1 MIAHPFRRYAAP
13 LALAAALA
21 GCAGTVPTA
30 TSTDPAALHAAA
42 DVARQAA
49 LARQAAS
56 TSVDTGTTSASV
68 SQATTAAPSS
78 VVASTETAS
87 SARRPTA
94 AIAPS
99 AAKVPDAPEKVTV
112 VDAAIPFGAARLAE
126 MAAYSL
132 RHYGTATSR
141 LTPTMIVL
149 HFTAGATW
157 TSARNTFLADVVNL
171 GELPGTCAH
180 YVIDRDGTVYSL
192 VRVTIR
198 CRHTI
203 GLNDQ
208 AIGIEMVQPA
218 GPSGTWA
225 DQQILAR
232 PAQVGAAVALV
243 RQLQATYG
251 IPTSSVIG
259 HAMANADPH
268 FHDLLGWRND
278 HVDWQPADVAQFRA
292 RL

>member
-1 MIAHPFRRYAAP
+1 
-13 LALAAALA
+13 
-21 GCAGTVPTA
+21 V
-30 TSTDPAALHAAA
+30 
-42 DVARQAA
+42 
-49 LARQAAS
+49 AS
-56 TSVDTGTTSASV
+56 T
-68 SQATTAAPSS
+68 AAIP
-78 VVASTETAS
+78 TETAS
-87 SARRPTA
+87 PVSPAQ
-94 AIAPS
+94 
-99 AAKVPDAPEKVTV
+99 AKLFV
-112 VDAAIPFGAARLAE
+112 VDATLPFGAARLAE
-126 MAAYSL
+126 TAAYSL
-132 RHYGTATSR
+132 RHYGSASSR

-157 TSARNTFLADVVNL
+157 TSARDTFAQDVPNL
-171 GELPGTCAH
+171 GELPGTCSH
-180 YVIDRDGTVYSL
+180 YVIDRDGTIYSL
-192 VRVTIR
+192 VPVTIR

-218 GPSGTWA
+218 GPSGGWA

-232 PAQVGAAVALV
+232 PPQVDAALALV

-278 HVDWQPADVAQFRA
+278 HVDWQSADVAQFRA

>member
-1 MIAHPFRRYAAP
+1 M
-13 LALAAALA
+13 
-21 GCAGTVPTA
+21 TA
-30 TSTDPAALHAAA
+30 TARPA
-42 DVARQAA
+42 
-49 LARQAAS
+49 
-56 TSVDTGTTSASV
+56 
-68 SQATTAAPSS
+68 
-78 VVASTETAS
+78 
-87 SARRPTA
+87 PT
-94 AIAPS
+94 
-99 AAKVPDAPEKVTV
+99 KVTV

-132 RHYGTATSR
+132 RHYGTASSR

-157 TSARNTFLADVVNL
+157 TSARDTFSADVATL
-171 GELPGTCAH
+171 GELPGTCSH
-180 YVIDRDGTVYSL
+180 YVVDRDGTVYAL
-192 VRVTIR
+192 VPVTIR

-203 GLNDQ
+203 GLNDR

-218 GPSGTWA
+218 GPSGAWA

-232 PAQVGAAVALV
+232 PAQVGAALALV

-251 IPTSSVIG
+251 IPSSAVIG

-268 FHDLLGWRND
+268 FHDLLGWHND
-278 HVDWQPADVAQFRA
+278 HVDWQTGDVTQFRA